1 MGKQHPVFE
10 PEAVSVFAA
19 LAAIDTARASHLLSR
34 ALKKHG
40 GHESV
45 GGDIACK
52 DRDTF
57 ARVWSQAISDMK
69 EVSS

>member
-19 LAAIDTARASHLLSR
+19 LAAIDTARASRLLTG

-40 GHESV
+40 GHESL
-45 GGDIACK
+45 GGDIPTK
-52 DRDTF
+52 TGTRSPGSG
-57 ARVWSQAISDMK
+57 ARPSQT
-69 EVSS
+69 